1 MGDRNGMGGGGYGG
15 RASPGANLAG
25 RRNTSGVRRD
35 PGAVA
40 ARSADAGF
48 GMGGKGA
55 GDAGS
60 GNSMLQTTA
69 RRKRRGLFQAA
80 VANEPKPATVS
91 AGPGSPILG

>member
-1 MGDRNGMGGGGYGG
+1 MGDRNGIGGGGYGG

-25 RRNTSGVRRD
+25 RRHASGVGRD

-60 GNSMLQTTA
+60 GNSMLQTQA